1 LEILIIVFFLA
12 IFLIGAYYS
21 HQRAQQR
28 QQELAAFAAQIGW
41 RFDPEKDRS
50 HDDQYPQFGI
60 FNQGHSRYAYNT
72 FLGAIEVGGRPFPV
86 KMGDYHYQE
95 TSTDHEGKSTTRTYT
110 FSYLVARLPYRGLPD
125 LFIRREGIFDA
136 VKRAFGF
143 DDIDF
148 ESAEFSKRFYV
159 KCTDK
164 RFAYDV
170 IHPAMMEY
178 MLAVEPPTIEI
189 AGDCCCLA
197 NRHDWSSADF
207 RKMLETAQRFFEL
220 WPKHLTSILEK
231 TSAEGRQNNF
241 RAE

>member
-1 LEILIIVFFLA
+1 LEILIIIVFLA
-12 IFLIGAYYS
+12 IFLVAAYYS
-21 HQRAQQR
+21 HQRALQR
-28 QQELAAFAAQIGW
+28 QQELAAFAAELGW
-41 RFDPEKDRS
+41 QFDPEKDRS
-50 HDDQYPQFGI
+50 HDDQYPQFSA
-60 FNQGHSRYAYNT
+60 FTQGHSRYAYNT
-72 FLGAIEVGGRPFPV
+72 FLGSIDVVGRAFPV

-95 TSTDHEGKSTTRTYT
+95 TSTDSKGKSTTHTYT
-110 FSYLVARLPYRGLPD
+110 FSYLIVRLPYHGLPD

-159 KCTDK
+159 KSSDK

-178 MLAVEPPTIEI
+178 MLANEPPTIEI

-197 NRHDWSSADF
+197 NRYDWSPADF
-207 RKMLETAQRFFEL
+207 RRFLETARRFFEL
-220 WPKHLTSILEK
+220 WPKHLTSTLQMGTPK
-231 TSAEGRQNNF
+231 L
-241 RAE
+241 